1 MKHISGAEEKELHVA
16 GPVRLPTRILKIT
29 CRKSPCGEGTNT
41 RGPYIQPLRP
51 CCQHCVTACKQHHNY
66 YYYYYY

>member
-1 MKHISGAEEKELHVA
+1 MCVYIYIYIYLYMCVSYHANIRIPAAPPPRGAKEKELHVA

-41 RGPYIQPLRP
+41 LEP
-51 CCQHCVTACKQHHNY
+51 
-66 YYYYYY
+66 